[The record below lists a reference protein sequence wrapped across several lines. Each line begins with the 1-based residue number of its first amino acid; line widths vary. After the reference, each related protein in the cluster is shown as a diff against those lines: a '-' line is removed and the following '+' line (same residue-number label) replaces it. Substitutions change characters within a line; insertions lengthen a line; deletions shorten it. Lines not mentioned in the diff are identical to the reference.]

1 MFSNK
6 ILIKNYRNIKDEKPN
21 VINIDN
27 ETG

>member
-1 MFSNK
+1 MFSSK